1 MTPVSLVR
9 LCDVMQQRWLIQQCF
24 VCLVSVKCI
33 IHLLICFKT
42 DSKCSIRHVYMLLI
56 THVCQQTK
64 NQILIPKHVILLLY
78 TGTSVDLLEEAIA
91 MSYLLHCGGVEFRVA
106 GRVPSKFF

>member
-9 LCDVMQQRWLIQQCF
+9 LCDVMQQRRLIQQCF

-33 IHLLICFKT
+33 IHLLSVLKQT
-42 DSKCSIRHVYMLLI
+42 QNVVSDMYTLLLI
-56 THVCQQTK
+56 THACQQTK
-64 NQILIPKHVILLLY
+64 NQILIPKHVMLLLY

-91 MSYLLHCGGVEFRVA
+91 KSYLLHCGGVEFRVA